1 MPTACKLSSS
11 KIWRFPTNPFCS
23 TPWLVTRRRTCPICK
38 GDVVRQMGRVNRS
51 PDDVN
56 DMTEDEIQE
65 QAARALN
72 DSEAA
77 SRPITPP
84 YHAHGISQED
94 LEHDLESGEGHV
106 AVEPQGQERNEE
118 HTPSWIS
125 RNVSKGL
132 GYLGVRRDSA
142 GPARP
147 ASSSLSHGSE

>member
-1 MPTACKLSSS
+1 M
-11 KIWRFPTNPFCS
+11 ICS

-65 QAARALN
+65 QAAEAFN

-77 SRPITPP
+77 SRPITPS
-84 YHAHGISQED
+84 YHAHNMTHED
-94 LEHDLESGEGHV
+94 IEHDLESGEGH
-106 AVEPQGQERNEE
+106 ADVESQGRERDGE
-118 HTPSWIS
+118 HAPNWIS
-125 RNVSKGL
+125 RSVSKGL
-132 GYLGVRRDSA
+132 GYLGVRRNSA

-147 ASSSLSHGSE
+147 ASSSLPHDA